1 MTNQTRSLSGGGL
14 EAEVDARL
22 ARRRGVR
29 QQIAGNRDHAVRSGR
44 AIAIAHDGDV
54 VEAIDQVVGGRLPR
68 LLPRD
73 DAERLAGLLVVDLQ
87 PEGQRDAEAQ
97 ARGAQARR
105 RLERDLDEAGGH
117 PLARLGEAPA
127 IEAVRLDVEVQ
138 AVEAVAVGR
147 ASG

>member
-1 MTNQTRSLSGGGL
+1 MTTPSGSP
-14 EAEVDARL
+14 VC
-22 ARRRGVR
+22 
-29 QQIAGNRDHAVRSGR
+29 SSC
-44 AIAIAHDGDV
+44 
-54 VEAIDQVVGGRLPR
+54 
-68 LLPRD
+68 
-73 DAERLAGLLVVDLQ
+73 DLQ
-87 PEGQRDAEAQ
+87 PEGERDAEAQ

-105 RLERDLDEAGGH
+105 RLERDLDEAGRH